1 MSPAAAREGT
11 KRRSAACF
19 AAGLAMAVVVWLIPV
34 PGETAHTGCGAWRW
48 GVKTLTDPR
57 AGQVDLTPRP
67 GLVDALRALLV
78 PAPLSGALGRTAA
91 EQVTYTVRANLL
103 FVKEEADSDFHVVIA
118 DPQDGATMIAEIP
131 DPACAQGSRV
141 QAQIARARAA
151 FIQRFG
157 MPSTTHFAQIP
168 GGPLATVTGVL
179 FFDELHGQKGVAPNG
194 VELHPV
200 IELK

>member
-1 MSPAAAREGT
+1 M
-11 KRRSAACF
+11 RRSAACF
-19 AAGLAMAVVVWLIPV
+19 AAGLALAVVGWLIPA

-57 AGQVDLTPRP
+57 AGQVDLTPRQ
-67 GLVDALRALLV
+67 GLVDALRALPA
-78 PAPLSGALGRTAA
+78 PAPLSAALGRTAA
-91 EQVTYTVRANLL
+91 EQVTYTVRAKFL

-118 DPQDGATMIAEIP
+118 DPRDGATMIAEIP

-151 FIQRFG
+151 FIRRFG

-179 FFDELHGQKGVAPNG
+179 FFDEIHGQKGVAPNG

-200 IELK
+200 IDVK

>member
-1 MSPAAAREGT
+1 MSAAAAREGAI
-11 KRRSAACF
+11 RRSAACF
-19 AAGLAMAVVVWLIPV
+19 AAGLALAVAGWMVPV

-57 AGQVDLTPRP
+57 AGQVDLTARQ
-67 GLVDALRALLV
+67 GLVDALRALTV

-91 EQVTYTVRANLL
+91 EQVTYTVRAKLL

-118 DPQDGATMIAEIP
+118 DPRDGATMIAEIP

-151 FIQRFG
+151 FIRRFG
-157 MPSTTHFAQIP
+157 MPSTTHFSPIP
-168 GGPLATVTGVL
+168 GSPLALVTGVL
-179 FFDELHGQKGVAPNG
+179 FFDEIHGQKGVAPNG

-200 IELK
+200 IDVK